1 MLNHAAHTNMEKAKR
16 RTGSADEDTPSTDV
30 DAVVVN
36 GKTFEEMDSSEMSA
50 YFRGFS

>member
-16 RTGSADEDTPSTDV
+16 RTGSNDVDTPSTDPDV
-30 DAVVVN
+30 VVVN
-36 GKTFEEMDSSEMSA
+36 GKTFGEMNSDEMSA